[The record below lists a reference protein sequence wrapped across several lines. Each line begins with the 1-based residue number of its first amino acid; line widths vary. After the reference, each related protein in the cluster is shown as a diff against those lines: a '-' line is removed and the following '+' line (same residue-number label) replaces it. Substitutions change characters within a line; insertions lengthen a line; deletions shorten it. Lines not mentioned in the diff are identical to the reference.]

1 MTAQLFEYK
10 NTWSTPRLG
19 FFTEFLYPD
28 IGHYVSAHSLVS
40 GLSLDE
46 FSEEKTFLRSLGS
59 FKVTGEYSDV
69 RLFAQS
75 LEKDYK
81 DYISFFCDW
90 DQTDSIFN

>member
-1 MTAQLFEYK
+1 MSTQLFEYK

-46 FSEEKTFLRSLGS
+46 FSEEKTFLR
-59 FKVTGEYSDV
+59 
-69 RLFAQS
+69 
-75 LEKDYK
+75 
-81 DYISFFCDW
+81 
-90 DQTDSIFN
+90 